1 VTVPA
6 PPGGEVGS
14 EVRTHEEFRIAVREW
29 FRANV
34 DPRGEASYTDEDRKR
49 TTAAAYD
56 AGLLHVTWPV
66 KYGGRGS
73 APEYQTVFNEE
84 SAPYAWAFIPS
95 AVTVGICAAT
105 LLDTG
110 TEDQKRRHI
119 PAMLRGDEA
128 WTQLLSEPGAGSD
141 LGGVATRAMRDG
153 DHFVLN
159 GQKVWTSGA
168 ADSDYAAALVRTDAS
183 VPKYSG
189 LSMVIVDMASQ
200 GVDVRP
206 LRQMTGDAHFNEV
219 FLDDVRVPVANLMG
233 EYNGGWGVLNRM
245 LMHERIAL
253 SAGTTAGSVFDPDN
267 FDQLVAL
274 ARARGIDM
282 DPAVRTRLAD
292 IFIDK
297 QLLDFMGRRMRA
309 AAAVGVKMGPVG
321 SLGKVGVARSARAS
335 AEAAIFIGGPDVLA
349 WEPGDLGSE
358 RCARD
363 LLFFP
368 MTAIAGGT
376 TEIQK
381 NTIAERLLGLPRERQ
396 PDRDVPFNQTVR
408 DPARSDGH

>member
-1 VTVPA
+1 MTAQGIQSGLTPD
-6 PPGGEVGS
+6 
-14 EVRTHEEFRIAVREW
+14 EFRAAVREW
-29 FRANV
+29 FRTNV
-34 DPRGEASYTDEDRKR
+34 DPRAEATYTDDERKR

-66 KYGGRGS
+66 EYGGRGL
-73 APEYQTVFNEE
+73 PPQYQTVFNEE
-84 SAPYAWAFIPS
+84 SGPFAWALIPS

-110 TEDQKRRHI
+110 TEDHKKRHI
-119 PAMLRGDEA
+119 PAMLRGDEE

-141 LGGVATRAMRDG
+141 LGGVTTRAERDG
-153 DHFVLN
+153 DDFVLN

-168 ADSDYAAALVRTDAS
+168 AESDYAAALVRTDGS
-183 VPKYSG
+183 VPKYKG
-189 LSMVIVDMASQ
+189 LSMVIVDMTSP

-219 FLDDVRVPVANLMG
+219 FLDDVRVPVTNLLG

-245 LMHERIAL
+245 LTHERIAL
-253 SAGTTAGSVFDPDN
+253 SSGTTGRSVFAPDN
-267 FDQLVAL
+267 FDELVAL
-274 ARARGIDM
+274 ARARGVER
-282 DPAVRTRLAD
+282 DPAVRSRLAD
-292 IFIDK
+292 LYIDT
-297 QLLDFMGRRMRA
+297 QLLDFMGRRTRA
-309 AAAVGVKMGPVG
+309 AAAAGLEMGPVG
-321 SLGKVGVARSARAS
+321 SIGKVGVARNARSS

-349 WEPGDLGSE
+349 WEPDDADSE
-358 RCARD
+358 RWARD

-381 NTIAERLLGLPRERQ
+381 NTIAERLLGLPRER
-396 PDRDVPFNQTVR
+396 PADRELPFNQIAK
-408 DPARSDGH
+408 DSARPDRR

>member
-1 VTVPA
+1 MSELPA
-6 PPGGEVGS
+6 GTITS
-14 EVRTHEEFRIAVREW
+14 EFRTPDQFRVAVREW

-34 DPRGEASYTDEDRKR
+34 DPQAEPTYTDEDKKR

-66 KYGGRGS
+66 EYGGRGLP
-73 APEYQTVFNEE
+73 PEYQTIFNEE
-84 SAPYAWAFIPS
+84 SAGHSWSLMYS

-110 TEDQKRRHI
+110 TEEQKRRHI
-119 PAMLRGDEA
+119 PAMLRGDET

-141 LGGVATRAMRDG
+141 LGGAATRAIRDG

-168 ADSDYAAALVRTDAS
+168 ADSDFAAALVRTDAS
-183 VPKYSG
+183 VTKYKG
-189 LSMVIVDMASQ
+189 LSMVIVDMTSP

-219 FLDDVRVPVANLMG
+219 FLDDVRVPVSNLMG
-233 EYNGGWGVLNRM
+233 EYNSGWGVLNQM
-245 LMHERIAL
+245 LTHERIAL
-253 SAGTTAGSVFDPDN
+253 SAGTTGDNAFDPEK
-267 FDQLVAL
+267 FQPLVAL
-274 ARARGIDM
+274 ARARGVLT
-282 DPAVRTRLAD
+282 DPDVRTRLAD
-292 IFIDK
+292 IYIDK

-309 AAAVGVKMGPVG
+309 AAAAGLEMGPVG
-321 SLGKVGVARSARAS
+321 SIGKVGIARNARSS
-335 AEAAIFIGGPDVLA
+335 AEAAVFIGGPDVLA
-349 WEPGDLGSE
+349 WEAGDSGSE
-358 RCARD
+358 RWARD

-368 MTAIAGGT
+368 MTGIAGGT

-396 PDRDVPFNQTVR
+396 ADRDVPFNQI
-408 DPARSDGH
+408 ARHSSSTTD

>member
-1 VTVPA
+1 VPDVA
-6 PPGGEVGS
+6 TLEQ
-14 EVRTHEEFRIAVREW
+14 FRVAVREW
-29 FRANV
+29 FLANV
-34 DPRGEASYTDEDRKR
+34 DPQAEATYSDDDQKR

-56 AGLLHVTWPV
+56 AGILHVTWPLA
-66 KYGGRGS
+66 YGGRGLP
-73 APEYQTVFNEE
+73 PEYQTAFNEE
-84 SAPYAWAFIPS
+84 SAPYAWALIPS

-110 TEDQKRRHI
+110 TEDQKRQHI

-141 LGGVATRAMRDG
+141 LGGVTTRATRDG
-153 DHFVLN
+153 DDFVLN

-168 ADSDYAAALVRTDAS
+168 ADADYAAALVRTDGS
-183 VPKYSG
+183 VSKYKG
-189 LSMVIVDMASQ
+189 LSMVIVDMASP

-219 FLDDVRVPVANLMG
+219 FLDEVRVPVANLLG

-253 SAGTTAGSVFDPDN
+253 SAGTTGGSVFDPAN
-267 FDQLVAL
+267 FDELVKL
-274 ARARGIDM
+274 ARTRGVET
-282 DPAVRTRLAD
+282 DPAVRSRLAD
-292 IFIDK
+292 VYIDK

-309 AAAVGVKMGPVG
+309 AAAAGLEMGPVG
-321 SLGKVGVARSARAS
+321 SLGKIGVARNARAG
-335 AEAAIFIGGPDVLA
+335 AEAAVFIGGPDVLA
-349 WEPGDLGSE
+349 WEPGDLDAQ
-358 RCARD
+358 RWARD

-381 NTIAERLLGLPRERQ
+381 NTVAERLLGLPRERHA
-396 PDRDVPFNQTVR
+396 DRGLPFNQV
-408 DPARSDGH
+408 PGH